1 MPAGSNRTA
10 EHPVPSKPSKRAHRN
25 SLRGLVG
32 LVTLLTTSLAAAE
45 VDFRPSLELS
55 ATYIDNLELAGP
67 GDEQIEDV
75 VWEVNPTILLTHR
88 AQRITSDLAYTMQN
102 LFYTDDSDRNETFH
116 QLEFSSDLTFVPD
129 MLFLDVGAS
138 IAQQLVDPAGP
149 ANPNNLFDVG
159 NYVDGVAL
167 RARPY
172 LSHDFSGVQVDAE
185 YGYAHVEY
193 DEIDPGTALPSE
205 DSENSAI
212 VTSVGGA
219 DEDALISWELRYN
232 ADETDYETSADY
244 AYEIARGELGWRIQP
259 NFRLLAEGGAET
271 DLSED
276 LASGG
281 LDSSFWMAGFRW
293 RPDGRNELEVRGGE
307 RFFGNTYFF
316 RWRRQSRQLQFD
328 VEYSEEPTTVSAVY
342 AFQPPPATEVPPQ
355 DPTSFRLTSEAYVRR
370 NLEGTLTLTGRRTE
384 LDLNLFGERRRY
396 VESELTERTVG
407 GALELTRVMSPRVSL
422 GCRGSYTLTDLTGDR
437 ENEDYDVTLSTDFSL
452 TSRSS
457 LLFELQHLERSA
469 EEEGYEVNMATLSW
483 SYDF

>member
-1 MPAGSNRTA
+1 
-10 EHPVPSKPSKRAHRN
+10 
-25 SLRGLVG
+25 
-32 LVTLLTTSLAAAE
+32 VTLLTTSLVAAE

-88 AQRITSDLAYTMQN
+88 AQRITTDLAYTMQN

-172 LSHDFSGVQVDAE
+172 LSHEFSGVQVDAE

-205 DSENSAI
+205 DSENTVA
-212 VTSVGGA
+212 VASVGGA
-219 DEDALISWELRYN
+219 DEDALVTWQLRYD
-232 ADETDYETSADY
+232 AEETDYDISADY
-244 AYEIARGELGWRIQP
+244 AYETAAAELGWRLSP
-259 NFRLLAEGGAET
+259 NLRLLAEGGSET

-276 LASGG
+276 LSSGG
-281 LDSSFWMAGFRW
+281 LDSNFWMAGFRW
-293 RPDGRNELEVRGGE
+293 RPNARDELEVRGGE

-316 RWRRQSRQLQFD
+316 RWRHQARQLQL
-328 VEYSEEPTTVSAVY
+328 ELQYNEEPTTVSAVF

-355 DPTSFRLTSEAYVRR
+355 DPTNFRLTSEAYIRR
-370 NLEGTLTLTGRRTE
+370 DLEGTLTLTGRRTE
-384 LDLNLFGERRRY
+384 IELEVFGERRRY
-396 VESELTERTVG
+396 VESNLTERTVG
-407 GALELTRVMSPRVSL
+407 GELNVTRVMSPRVDL
-422 GCRGSYTLTDLTGDR
+422 EFRGSWTLTDLTDNR
-437 ENEDYDVTLSTDFSL
+437 ENEDFDVALATGFALSPR
-452 TSRSS
+452 SR
-457 LLFELQHLERSA
+457 LEIELRYLERAA
-469 EEEGYEVNMATLSW
+469 ETEGYEVNMARVSW
-483 SYDF
+483 SHDF